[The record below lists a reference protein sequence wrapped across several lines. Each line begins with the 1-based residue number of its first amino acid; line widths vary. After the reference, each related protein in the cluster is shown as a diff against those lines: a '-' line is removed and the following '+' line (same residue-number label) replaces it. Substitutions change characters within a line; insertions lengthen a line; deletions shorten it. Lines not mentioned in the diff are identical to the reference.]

1 MYRHIA
7 INGELGSGKSSVA
20 RYLAKKNNM
29 NLISTGDVQRT
40 IAASLNLSTLET
52 NLRAEYDNAIDD
64 QVDRVTRDLAD
75 SSNSIIFDSRMA
87 WKFVPSAF
95 RVHLIVDPAV
105 ASRRLYRE
113 RSSAVEGYVT
123 VEEAKKAAE
132 ERYRSER
139 RRFLARYGVDVSLLQ
154 NYHLVVDSSDASVE
168 EIADEIGSAW
178 WTSTS
183 TNVSLRISPKRV
195 LPGRDPEKEIA
206 IPSGRPALV
215 YDPAVAYVRPFI
227 YVLQNQLTISQAIQ
241 DDKSLINAILL
252 AEDSQEVE
260 QGISAAAYLRTKIR
274 RNWIEKWEE
283 IHSLNFETYPEL
295 MPA

>member
-20 RYLAKKNNM
+20 RYLATKNNM
-29 NLISTGDVQRT
+29 DLVSTGDVQRT

-52 NLRAEYDNAIDD
+52 NLRAEYDNVIDD

-75 SSNSIIFDSRMA
+75 SSSSIVFDSRMA
-87 WKFVPSAF
+87 WRFVPNAF

-113 RSSAVEGYVT
+113 RSSAVEGYAT
-123 VEEAKKAAE
+123 AEEAKKAAAD
-132 ERYRSER
+132 RYRSER

-154 NYHLVVDSSDASVE
+154 NYHMVVDSSDASVE
-168 EIADEIGSAW
+168 EIADEIESAW
-178 WTSTS
+178 RASTS

-195 LPGRDPEKEIA
+195 LPGRDTGKEIA
-206 IPSGRPALV
+206 ISSRRSVLAS
-215 YDPAVAYVRPFI
+215 DPVVAYVRPFI
-227 YVLQNQLTISQAIQ
+227 FALQNQLTISQAIRNG
-241 DDKSLINAILL
+241 KSLINAILL

-260 QGISAAAYLRTKIR
+260 QGISAAAYLHTKIR
-274 RNWIEKWEE
+274 RNWIEEWEE
-283 IHSLNFETYPEL
+283 IHNLNFETYPEL
-295 MPA
+295 ISA